1 MYDDLSPQGKAK
13 YVCALRAAEFVK
25 SGMKV
30 GLGALDTGSIADTI
44 ASHAG

>member
-1 MYDDLSPQGKAK
+1 MYDELSPRDKAK

-30 GLGALDTGSIADTI
+30 GLGTGSTVI
-44 ASHAG
+44 GW